1 MPYASDN
8 THQNQERSLQR
19 GTHKFVGLC
28 GSQSMSMASPVADA
42 FAGAASLFW
51 KETCIRCNAVD
62 LLQGTGLEQMG
73 KELEVWCY
81 RLDNVFPASMHN
93 LLVRQMRCVFDP
105 VGVSESGKSMPSMPR
120 NSLVV
125 SACKHPC
132 VCDPYG
138 GGIRSPTVFQW
149 GNAAADLGQDAAR
162 PRLPPAAD
170 ELLVGTAAR
179 YLVQVV
185 AGLPRSVS
193 DLEQQRRYEDMSRF
207 YVVAS
212 ECDENKS
219 IDPCTDSNPLFS
231 QRGQPQVVLRCNIAG
246 NGILWIGPT
255 QCQRGFNMEGTEN
268 KGTDLCTVTGKLT
281 THLQHKCVVP
291 IWAPENSVIVMGGT
305 FQENMLHWTHTRAE
319 LLQACAGQAGNP
331 DTNLQE
337 FAQGLVLH
345 MYAKSAEKQVPVR
358 QTLTFR
364 YIINHDPMCILA
376 WPQGHPPPPPPGLP
390 PPPATVSG
398 GLAVAGG
405 SAGRSAL
412 AGKRSISEAFPED
425 VETKCVTLPQRSSA
439 AREGMAAASPTA
451 AAAVDTAAH
460 DNESWRGESAGSAS
474 LRAAAAAEAAVERFN
489 IIVIEHSFAD
499 WWAPLLLGA
508 VVNLAGASLPN
519 VNALLDLCAS
529 MLLNPRFLEYPL
541 KWTQA
546 VNGRLRH
553 LQSLCQN
560 VDARIDLKDKVAA
573 DSFEQML
580 QTAAV
585 HTRRVMA
592 MRTRFEFLAAIS
604 NLLRKRPSVFSHGG
618 ELYHPHETLSSGY
631 ANGRMRR
638 FVMSYGNFLSWM
650 GQIERDLGQDAQDDR
665 LTISHSALE
674 AKAWQLR
681 LGGGQTPP
689 TFVHAADMRLMKKGP
704 PIRWRLCML
713 ELNSDI
719 LDSSKK
725 VTIQC
730 LNNSNDQESQAMW
743 RALIEDLLTMMHHR
757 ALLLANRPISS
768 NRARAAETLLP
779 AEVQDARGAPPVVVW
794 LAPAPGTATRLDP
807 QQAVHVWQ

>member
-1 MPYASDN
+1 MV
-8 THQNQERSLQR
+8 LQTGRCFPGQHARFACAADELHLRPCR
-19 GTHKFVGLC
+19 GLGVR
-28 GSQSMSMASPVADA
+28 A
-42 FAGAASLFW
+42 FNVKHAAKQFGG
-51 KETCIRCNAVD
+51 EC
-62 LLQGTGLEQMG
+62 LQAPL
-73 KELEVWCY
+73 
-81 RLDNVFPASMHN
+81 
-93 LLVRQMRCVFDP
+93 
-105 VGVSESGKSMPSMPR
+105 
-120 NSLVV
+120 
-125 SACKHPC
+125 C
-132 VCDPYG
+132 VCDPY
-138 GGIRSPTVFQW
+138 RSPTVFQW

-185 AGLPRSVS
+185 AGLPQSVS
-193 DLEQQRRYEDMSRF
+193 DFEQQRKYEDMSRF

-231 QRGQPQVVLRCNIAG
+231 QRGQPQVVLRCNVAG
-246 NGILWIGPT
+246 SGILWIGPT
-255 QCQRGFNMEGTEN
+255 QCQQGFNMEGTEN
-268 KGTDLCTVTGKLT
+268 KSNDGKDLSTVTDNRV
-281 THLQHKCVVP
+281 QHKCVVP
-291 IWAPENSVIVMGGT
+291 IWAPENSIIVMGGT
-305 FQENMLHWTHTRAE
+305 FQENMLHWTYKHAE
-319 LLQACAGQAGNP
+319 LLQACGGKPGNL

-337 FAQGLVLH
+337 FAQDLVLR
-345 MYAKSAEKQVPVR
+345 MYAQSAEKQVTVR
-358 QTLTFR
+358 HTLTFR

-390 PPPATVSG
+390 PPPATVSESG

-425 VETKCVTLPQRSSA
+425 VETKCVTLPRRSSA
-439 AREGMAAASPTA
+439 AREGMAAVSPTA

-519 VNALLDLCAS
+519 VNAVLDLSAS

-560 VDARIDLKDKVAA
+560 IDARISLEDKVAA

-580 QTAAV
+580 QTAAM

-604 NLLRKRPSVFSHGG
+604 NLLRKRPSVFGHGG

-631 ANGRMRR
+631 THGGMRR
-638 FVMSYGNFLSWM
+638 FVMSYGNFWSWM
-650 GQIERDLGQDAQDDR
+650 RQIARGLGQDACNR
-665 LTISHSALE
+665 LSISHSVLE
-674 AKAWQLR
+674 TIAWHLR
-681 LGGGQTPP
+681 LGGGPTPP
-689 TFVHAADMRLMKKGP
+689 TFVHAADRRLMKKP

-725 VTIQC
+725 VTIQSAG
-730 LNNSNDQESQAMW
+730 LNNSESQAMW
-743 RALIEDLLTMMHHR
+743 QAFVEDLLTMMDHR

-779 AEVQDARGAPPVVVW
+779 AEVQDAWGAPPVVVW
-794 LAPAPGTATRLDP
+794 LAPVWATDTRLHPHDP
-807 QQAVHVWQ
+807 YYTTCDNETRVGSDPAAGRPAAGRGRRRLTSEV